1 MRVPLSAVVA
11 IALLVS
17 CSKEENKNAPPAATT
32 SQAAPAPSPPLT
44 APFPSATASG
54 SSAPA
59 AQKVEIEIGS
69 VGETMAFDKTKLTVP
84 TGALVHLV
92 LKNNGATLAMTHNW
106 VLVKVGSEARV
117 ALAALQTG
125 PDAGYLASG
134 PDVLATTTMAAPKA
148 TTEVTFTAPA
158 PGKYPYICTFPGH
171 YMLMKGELT
180 VTP

>member
-11 IALLVS
+11 IALLAS
-17 CSKEENKNAPPAATT
+17 CSKDENKSAPPAVTT
-32 SQAAPAPSPPLT
+32 SQPAPAPPPPA
-44 APFPSATASG
+44 APVASATAS
-54 SSAPA
+54 SSNAPA
-59 AQKVEIEIGS
+59 AQRVEIEIGS

-125 PDAGYLASG
+125 PDAGYIASG

>member
-1 MRVPLSAVVA
+1 MK
-11 IALLVS
+11 I
-17 CSKEENKNAPPAATT
+17 
-32 SQAAPAPSPPLT
+32 Q
-44 APFPSATASG
+44 
-54 SSAPA
+54 
-59 AQKVEIEIGS
+59 
-69 VGETMAFDKTKLTVP
+69 
-84 TGALVHLV
+84 
-92 LKNNGATLAMTHNW
+92 
-106 VLVKVGSEARV
+106 RV

-125 PDAGYLASG
+125 PDAGYIASG

>member
-1 MRVPLSAVVA
+1 MRVPLPAVVA

-17 CSKEENKNAPPAATT
+17 CSKEENRSAPPAATT
-32 SQAAPAPSPPLT
+32 SQAAPEPPPPP
-44 APFPSATASG
+44 AAPSATASG
-54 SSAPA
+54 SNAPA
-59 AQKVEIEIGS
+59 VQKVEIEIGS

-106 VLVKVGSEARV
+106 VLVRVGSEARV

-125 PDAGYLASG
+125 PDAGYIASG
-134 PDVLATTTMAAPKA
+134 PDVLATTPMAAPKT